1 MRASTNKTI
10 NTVLLDVSSSS
21 STSMSLVGHT
31 HTVMEATCGT

>member
-21 STSMSLVGHT
+21 SSSLMSFGG
-31 HTVMEATCGT
+31 HTVMEAACGT